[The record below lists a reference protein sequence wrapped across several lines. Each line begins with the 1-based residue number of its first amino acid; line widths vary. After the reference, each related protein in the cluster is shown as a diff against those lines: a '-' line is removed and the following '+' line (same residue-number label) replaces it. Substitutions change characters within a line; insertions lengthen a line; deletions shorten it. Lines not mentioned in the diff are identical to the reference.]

1 MSTQSRTVQTNF
13 RSKGECQD
21 SNNPSFAMCSCSYAN
36 RSKIYSS
43 MTLQRLFCVQSRTR
57 DLLVVVWVSHG
68 LFGTFKAQF
77 KASGSKRD
85 TSGMVIL
92 TIHVCILLF
101 MFQSRIT
108 YVPIFQSTVGLI
120 QDCVL
125 LIYLCACYNCLPMI
139 REWARPADKWED
151 SHNCQE

>member
-1 MSTQSRTVQTNF
+1 
-13 RSKGECQD
+13 
-21 SNNPSFAMCSCSYAN
+21 
-36 RSKIYSS
+36 

-101 MFQSRIT
+101 VFQSRIT
-108 YVPIFQSTVGLI
+108 YVPIFQPTVGLI
-120 QDCVL
+120 QGCVL

-139 REWARPADKWED
+139 REWARPVDKWDGPTTARNENFYLVWRVFGPGKLAG
-151 SHNCQE
+151 SPVVLEKRPAIILTFKPL